1 MILSKGSGKALDKT
15 QQSIQVNMLSKTGLE
30 ENHLKMI
37 NINNNKITTHDT
49 KQQKAIVIPIKM
61 RKKLYMFIIPIIISL
76 CFTDS
81 G

>member
-1 MILSKGSGKALDKT
+1 MIVSKGSGMALDKT
-15 QQSIQVNMLSKTGLE
+15 QQSMQVNILCKTGLE

-76 CFTDS
+76 YFTDS